1 MSPWGA
7 TIIYSRWH
15 GCRSNLYAALS
26 VIVIRRAKGAPPHK
40 SRLFAIIGWLLG
52 FFTTDA
58 VIIAVAGI
66 IWMLA

>member
-1 MSPWGA
+1 MVVALICMP
-7 TIIYSRWH
+7 
-15 GCRSNLYAALS
+15 LS